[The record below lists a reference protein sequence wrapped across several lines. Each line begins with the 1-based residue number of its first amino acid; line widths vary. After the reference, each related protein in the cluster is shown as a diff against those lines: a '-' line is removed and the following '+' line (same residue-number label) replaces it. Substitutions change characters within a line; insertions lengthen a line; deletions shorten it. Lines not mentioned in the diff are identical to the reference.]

1 VRTRNAR
8 RTGTVAHAP
17 GSEKGPVS
25 SRSVPW
31 GGETLGEWTEALEGA
46 DVLIKLAGRSVNCR
60 YTPQNQREIL
70 ASRVRSTQ
78 ILGEAIRGLVHPPKL
93 WMNAST
99 ATIYRHSFELAQSLR
114 GILSGDGARDQSMA
128 NGESGQRKFWR
139 NHMSEQIRESQRAL
153 TPVAQKFIL
162 HWGEMGTKWGI
173 NRTVAQVHAL
183 LFLSPKPLP
192 ADVIS
197 DTLSV
202 ARSNVSTSLREL
214 QGWGIVRVVHV
225 LGDRR
230 DHFET
235 AKDVWEIFRTVSEER
250 KRREIDPT
258 LRVLNE
264 CVQEV
269 KTGGPGDPY
278 TRERLES
285 MLEFLTTMSGLFDE
299 MLRMPMGALKGVGK
313 LRGKV
318 ITLLGSDKKKAG

>member
-1 VRTRNAR
+1 MSDQTR
-8 RTGTVAHAP
+8 
-17 GSEKGPVS
+17 
-25 SRSVPW
+25 
-31 GGETLGEWTEALEGA
+31 ETQT
-46 DVLIKLAGRSVNCR
+46 
-60 YTPQNQREIL
+60 
-70 ASRVRSTQ
+70 
-78 ILGEAIRGLVHPPKL
+78 
-93 WMNAST
+93 
-99 ATIYRHSFELAQSLR
+99 
-114 GILSGDGARDQSMA
+114 
-128 NGESGQRKFWR
+128 
-139 NHMSEQIRESQRAL
+139 AL

-269 KTGGPGDPY
+269 KSGGQRDAY

-285 MLEFLTTMSGLFDE
+285 MLEFLTTMSALFDE
-299 MLRMPMGALKGVGK
+299 VLRMPMGALKGVGR